1 MGKRV
6 FNSPKMPR
14 VSRGHQ
20 GKIFDGLRE
29 AKLGTEKNPALVT
42 VTTAERESEIMAV
55 CAESGWVC
63 SITVDPDK
71 SEDISEY
78 ERLLSPLRPVVSD
91 SRPGRNEACPC
102 GSGKK
107 YKKCCAS

>member
-42 VTTAERESEIMAV
+42 VTTVERETEIKAV

-78 ERLLSPLRPVVSD
+78 ERLLRPLRPVVSD

>member
-6 FNSPKMPR
+6 FNPSKNPR
-14 VSRGHQ
+14 VSRDHE

-29 AKLGTEKNPALVT
+29 AKLGTEKNPALLSVVT
-42 VTTAERESEIMAV
+42 PERESEIRAV
-55 CAESGWVC
+55 CDERGWVC
-63 SITVDPDK
+63 LITVDPEK
-71 SEDISEY
+71 PEDISDF
-78 ERLLSPLRPVVSD
+78 ERLLSPPRPVISE